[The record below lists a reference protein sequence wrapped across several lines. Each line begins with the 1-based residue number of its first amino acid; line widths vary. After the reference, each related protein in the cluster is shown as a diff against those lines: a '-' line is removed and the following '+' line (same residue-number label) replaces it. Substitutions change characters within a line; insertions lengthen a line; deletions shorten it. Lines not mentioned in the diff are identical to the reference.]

1 MLIKENGKIV
11 ASASLC
17 GDVVKYFAV
26 TFEHRGGGVSAALF
40 TEIKK
45 YAFQNGIS
53 RLYLVTKPENRALFE
68 GLLFGEVAAA
78 KSSVLMENPAG
89 GIDEFLSTVRCSS
102 AVPPVG
108 AIVMNANPFTK
119 GHRYLIE
126 KAAAECGF
134 VYVFVLSED
143 KSVFSSKDLSSS
155 DLVRQLFICPY
166 RDCCIIGSSLG

>member
-1 MLIKENGKIV
+1 MLIKENGKIA

-68 GLLFGEVAAA
+68 GLLFG
-78 KSSVLMENPAG
+78 
-89 GIDEFLSTVRCSS
+89 
-102 AVPPVG
+102 
-108 AIVMNANPFTK
+108 
-119 GHRYLIE
+119 
-126 KAAAECGF
+126 
-134 VYVFVLSED
+134 
-143 KSVFSSKDLSSS
+143 
-155 DLVRQLFICPY
+155 
-166 RDCCIIGSSLG
+166 